1 MKMRKFIAG
10 LVLLLFAGSV
20 HAQQRHELTVREAV
34 DMAFK
39 NVIQV
44 KNAEID
50 YRIQEAQNKEI
61 FGRALPQVSAN
72 VGAQYYVKLPQVL
85 FPQSDASVYNVLK
98 NQNLIPQS
106 TPVPDPILVPFSFQ
120 QPWNLALGATVQQLL
135 FQPEVFVGLQARK
148 TALNLSA
155 AILEQTKEGV
165 KDSAYRRYYAIL
177 IAEEQLEFIDTSIK
191 RLEKLY
197 RDDSIMYVNGFAE
210 RLDLDRVQVQL
221 NNLRTNRN
229 IVANAVTISYA
240 ALKFAIGVPQED
252 TVVLKETIS
261 PETLKDGLLET
272 GFAYEDRAEIRTLQV
287 SRELQQLD
295 VKRNKLA
302 GLPTA
307 ALAGNYSINGQG
319 QKFFTDN
326 ETRWLKSLYVG
337 LNISVP
343 IFDGFQRK
351 YRTQQA
357 QLRVDKIDNNIINT
371 KQAIDLQ
378 RTISQES
385 LKSALL
391 NLDVQERNQQLAQRV
406 YNATKLKFEEGLGS
420 SFEVLQADT
429 DFQTAQFNYF
439 NALYN
444 ATVARIGYQSSLGKL
459 Q

>member
-1 MKMRKFIAG
+1 M
-10 LVLLLFAGSV
+10 
-20 HAQQRHELTVREAV
+20 
-34 DMAFK
+34 
-39 NVIQV
+39 
-44 KNAEID
+44 
-50 YRIQEAQNKEI
+50 
-61 FGRALPQVSAN
+61 
-72 VGAQYYVKLPQVL
+72 
-85 FPQSDASVYNVLK
+85 
-98 NQNLIPQS
+98 
-106 TPVPDPILVPFSFQ
+106 
-120 QPWNLALGATVQQLL
+120 
-135 FQPEVFVGLQARK
+135 
-148 TALNLSA
+148 
-155 AILEQTKEGV
+155 
-165 KDSAYRRYYAIL
+165 
-177 IAEEQLEFIDTSIK
+177 
-191 RLEKLY
+191 
-197 RDDSIMYVNGFAE
+197 
-210 RLDLDRVQVQL
+210 
-221 NNLRTNRN
+221 
-229 IVANAVTISYA
+229 
-240 ALKFAIGVPQED
+240 
-252 TVVLKETIS
+252 
-261 PETLKDGLLET
+261 LET
-272 GFAYEDRAEIRTLQV
+272 SFAYEDRAEIRTLQV
-287 SRELQQLD
+287 SRELQELD
-295 VKRNKLA
+295 VKRNRLS

-319 QKFFTDN
+319 QKFFTDS

-357 QLRVDKIDNNIINT
+357 QLRVDKVDNNIVNT

-378 RTISQES
+378 QTISRES